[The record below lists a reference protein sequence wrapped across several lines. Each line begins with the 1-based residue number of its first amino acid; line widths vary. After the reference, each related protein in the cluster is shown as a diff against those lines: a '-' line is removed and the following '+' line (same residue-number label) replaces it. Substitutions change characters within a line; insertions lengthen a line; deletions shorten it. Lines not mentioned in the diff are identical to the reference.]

1 VLCLVKKSNFAT
13 ALPFPSD
20 YRTLINTNHCHS
32 PDYGEPDP
40 KTKHMKTSPLQALDA
55 WQLCTLLTRRE
66 LTAEDLV
73 RACLERITEREDAIH
88 AFTQIDPDAALATAH
103 ELDAGP
109 VRGLLHGLPIG
120 VKDLFDSAGFAT
132 TYGSAIYDGYR
143 PCADAAAV
151 ALCREAGAI
160 VLGKTVSTEFAY
172 FTPGPTR
179 NPHNTAHTPGGS
191 SSGSAAAVA
200 DHMLPLALGTQTAG
214 SIIRPAAYCGV
225 VGFKPSLGRVTSGGV
240 KSLSQTM
247 DIVGGFGRSVRDV
260 GLLGAVLTGDV
271 RLSGW
276 NESTAPRIGYFQTPS
291 WPQADADVQR
301 AWEHATRVLSVQAK
315 DCQDVVTPPNF
326 GDLIQLQK
334 DVMTFEM
341 ACSLSHERIHHR
353 ARLSTPLNRLLDD
366 GMAMTG
372 ASHAANLI
380 TVAHWRLRIDAL
392 FERHDVLLT
401 PSTTGIAPEGTA
413 TGDPL
418 FCRSWSILGLP
429 SVHLPF
435 TNGQKGLPVGLQ
447 LVGRFGQDHQ
457 LLAAAHWIHERLKG

>member
-1 VLCLVKKSNFAT
+1 MT
-13 ALPFPSD
+13 TGPM
-20 YRTLINTNHCHS
+20 NT
-32 PDYGEPDP
+32 
-40 KTKHMKTSPLQALDA
+40 TQLLALDA
-55 WQLCTLLTRRE
+55 WQAATLLTRRE
-66 LTAEDLV
+66 LKAEDLV
-73 RACLERITEREDAIH
+73 RACLERITEREGTVH
-88 AFTQIDPDAALATAH
+88 AFTQLDPDAALATAH
-103 ELDAGP
+103 ALDAGP

-120 VKDLFDSAGFAT
+120 VKDLFDTADFAT
-132 TYGSAIYDGYR
+132 TYGSAVYDGYR
-143 PCADAAAV
+143 PRADASPV
-151 ALCREAGAI
+151 ALCREAGAV

-260 GLLGAVLTGDV
+260 GLLGAVLTGDA

-276 NESTAPRIGYFQTPS
+276 SALSASDSPRIGFFQTPS

-301 AWEHATRVLSVQAK
+301 AWVQATRVLSAQAK
-315 DCQDVVTPPNF
+315 DCQDVVTPENF
-326 GDLIQLQK
+326 ADLIQLQK

-341 ACSLSHERIHHR
+341 ARALSHERIHHR
-353 ARLSTPLNRLLDD
+353 DRLSAPLNNLLDD

-372 ASHAANLI
+372 ARHAEQLS

-435 TNGQKGLPVGLQ
+435 TTGQKGLPVGLQ

-457 LLAAAHWIHERLKG
+457 LLAAAQWVHERLKG